1 MKKEIIRS
9 KLTKYHHKGSNTI
22 LLEVLRGT
30 PRSSEGG
37 EWIEIG
43 VDDLEAITEDVNF
56 NPVSTGYSKYLEKW
70 YTEGLITAKERNAG
84 RDSTKDKTG

>member
-22 LLEVLRGT
+22 LLEVIRGT

-37 EWIEIG
+37 EWVEIG
-43 VDDLEAITEDVNF
+43 VDDLETITEDVNF
-56 NPVSTGYSKYLEKW
+56 DPVKSGYSKYLKRW
-70 YTEGLITAKERNAG
+70 RKEGLITEREKG
-84 RDSTKDKTG
+84 TGKS